1 MTIDCQFSNPQ
12 TWDGSAPS
20 SNQDIWAFKNV
31 SCSSSLPEYIS
42 LVKTPESNPR
52 QFYLSQIFTF
62 GDGLIVAILLLLT
75 FITLMFK
82 IGSILKRH

>member
-1 MTIDCQFSNPQ
+1 MTIDCLFSGKK
-12 TWDGSAPS
+12 TFDGSQPEAGEFWNYS
-20 SNQDIWAFKNV
+20 EV
-31 SCSSSLPEYIS
+31 HCSSSLPDYLTLIS
-42 LVKTPESNPR
+42 STDNPPR
-52 QFYLSQIFTF
+52 QFYLSQLFTF